1 MRISSQMLLGL
12 AGLVLFVLLPA
23 IAPDWVLSDFSIYFA
38 YAVFAVSLAFA
49 WGQVGLLSLGHAV
62 YFGLGAYAMSVVT
75 LGMVPG
81 LPDLH
86 STWAGLVAAVLIG
99 GGTAWLLGWFFFAAR
114 GLRGAFLG
122 IVTLALAFVFERLA
136 INSNWLGGLNGL
148 MNVPPLTLGLNGAG
162 PEIYDPLPLYTVM
175 LAVLTLVLAAMAVV
189 TRSRFGVKLA
199 AIRENE
205 LRAWTLGH
213 DVRRLKI
220 NAFALSGALAGFA
233 GALFVVQFGFAS
245 PSLIGFSLSADV
257 LIWVALGGRHAL
269 VAAAFGAVAVR
280 FAESR
285 LSGTIGDAWPLVLG
299 ALFMLSVILVPNGL
313 FGEIIVRL
321 DRWRRTAS

>member
-1 MRISSQMLLGL
+1 MRVSSQMILGL
-12 AGLVLFVLLPA
+12 AGFILFAGLPA
-23 IAPDWVLSDFSIYFA
+23 IVPDWVLSDFSIYFA

-86 STWAGLVAAVLIG
+86 STWAGLVAAVLIAG
-99 GGTAWLLGWFFFAAR
+99 GAAWLLGWFFFAAR

-136 INSNWLGGLNGL
+136 INSDWLGGLNGL
-148 MNVPPLTLGLNGAG
+148 MNVPPLTLGLNGDG
-162 PEIYDPLPLYTVM
+162 PEIYDPLPLYAVM
-175 LAVLTLVLAAMAVV
+175 LAMLALVLAGMMVL
-189 TRSRFGVKLA
+189 TRSDFGIKLA

-220 NAFALSGALAGFA
+220 RAFALSGALAGFA
-233 GALFVVQFGFAS
+233 GALFVTQFGFAS

-269 VAAAFGAVAVR
+269 VAAAFGAIAVR

-285 LSGTIGDAWPLVLG
+285 LSGAIGDAWPLVLG

-321 DRWRRTAS
+321 DRWRRAA